1 MTIRR
6 FYCPRLAEP
15 GTSVTLPPDESRHLT
30 RVLRL
35 RAGARVRVF
44 DGRGREHD
52 AVVERDDPRRVVVR
66 LGAARPTAAEPRVR
80 LSLAVTVLK
89 SRKLDGVIRDA
100 TALGAAAVVPLLSER
115 AQAGPTAPGGRIS
128 ERWRG
133 VAVAAAKQCGRAV
146 VPEIRDPVAWRD
158 YVREPAEDT
167 LRLLL
172 VEPAA
177 APADG
182 GAVGRSAARVASP
195 EVLRGAPPPKH
206 AVIAVGPE
214 GGWTRGEAE
223 AAREHGFHPLTL
235 GDRTLRADLAPV
247 VALAVLQFVWG
258 DL

>member
-6 FYCPRLAEP
+6 FYSPRLAEP
-15 GTSVTLPPDESRHLT
+15 GTSVTLPADESRHLT

-35 RAGARVRVF
+35 RPGARVRVF
-44 DGRGREHD
+44 DGRGQEHD

-115 AQAGPTAPGGRIS
+115 AQAGPTARGGRIS

-146 VPEIRDPVAWRD
+146 VPEIRDPVPGRD
-158 YVREPAEDT
+158 FVREPAEDT

-177 APADG
+177 APAG
-182 GAVGRSAARVASP
+182 GDADDRSAARVASP

-235 GDRTLRADLAPV
+235 GDRTLRADLAPA